1 MKMSSMGNR
10 NGNGNG
16 NCDMGMRKN
25 GNQKPIPIIADLGP
39 NSQTMLGQS

>member
-16 NCDMGMRKN
+16 IATRDSEKN
-25 GNQKPIPIIADLGP
+25 GNKKPIVADLGP
-39 NSQTMLGQS
+39 NSQTILDQS